1 MTAQFAERIIVG
13 GKNISLYT
21 NPLSLYL
28 SQNKISFE
36 SPNTANWRG
45 YIGTWEIIES
55 GDVERLYLVEL
66 SARKTYLEIVGIP
79 EIFPGFDR
87 VFAHW
92 FTGELRLPQGN
103 MLKYVHGG
111 YASTYEYDLLIQVKQ
126 GVVVE
131 RTARKNERPP
141 LTEHEKHLAKL
152 ENDDA

>member
-1 MTAQFAERIIVG
+1 MTAQIAERIIVE

-28 SQNKISFE
+28 SQNKIFFQ

-45 YIGTWEIIES
+45 YIGTWGLIES
-55 GDVERLYLVEL
+55 GGLERLYLVEL
-66 SARKTYLEIVGIP
+66 SAHKTYLEIVGIP
-79 EIFPGFDR
+79 ETFPGFDK

-92 FTGELRLPQGN
+92 FTGELRLPQGK
-103 MLKYVHGG
+103 MLKYVHGV

-131 RTARKNERPP
+131 RAARKNERPP
-141 LTEHEKHLAKL
+141 LTGHEKRLTQIG
-152 ENDDA
+152 DDV